1 MPRTA
6 VIFSPEYYKHNPG
19 KDHPESAKRLNA
31 IVKELKQGQ
40 LSRSRNW
47 RFIKPDKAG
56 IEEVRSVHKKKY
68 IDYVRALCKSGGG
81 LLDSGDTVV
90 SPESYETALLAA
102 GGALK
107 AASLVI
113 QRDYENSF
121 ALVRPPGHHASEISG
136 RGFCVF
142 NNVAIAAK
150 HLLRNC
156 GLERILILDIDS
168 HHGNGTQQ
176 IFFQTDRVLYVSLHE
191 DPRGFPGT
199 GFIKEVGEGLGHGYT
214 VNIPLPLRTGDQIY
228 LKAWKEIVI
237 PISLQYKPQFV
248 LVSAGLDCH
257 YADPV
262 GQLSLSAFCYD
273 EIFLSIT
280 SLASHLCRGRLA
292 LILEG
297 GYGARFVGR
306 IASAAIARL
315 SQAKYQLDDQVPM
328 VPQRLTDK
336 GEKVIK
342 EVKEVQQDYWNLD

>member
-19 KDHPESAKRLNA
+19 KDHPESAKRLSA
-31 IVKELKQGQ
+31 IVKDLKKGQ
-40 LSRSRNW
+40 LSRSKNW
-47 RFIKPDKAG
+47 RFVKPDIAG
-56 IEEVRSVHKKKY
+56 VEEIRSVHKTKY

-90 SPESYETALLAA
+90 SPETYETALLAA

-113 QRDYENSF
+113 QRDCENSF
-121 ALVRPPGHHASEISG
+121 ALVRPPGHHASESSG

-150 HLLRNC
+150 HLLRKY

-176 IFFQTDRVLYVSLHE
+176 VFFQTDRVLYVSLHE

-199 GFIKEVGEGLGHGYT
+199 GFIKEVGEGLGRGYT

-228 LKAWKEIVI
+228 MKAWKDIVI
-237 PISLQYKPQFV
+237 PISIEYKPQFV

-262 GQLSLSAFCYD
+262 GQLSLSTFCYD

-280 SLASHLCRGRLA
+280 SLASRLCKGRLA

-297 GYGARFVGR
+297 GYGVRFVGR

-328 VPQRLTDK
+328 VPQRLIDK

-342 EVKEVQQDYWNLD
+342 QAKEIQKGYWNLN

>member
-6 VIFSPEYYKHNPG
+6 VIFSPEYYKHDPG
-19 KDHPESAKRLNA
+19 KDHPESAKRLSA

-47 RFIKPDKAG
+47 QFVKPDTAG
-56 IEEVRSVHKKKY
+56 VEEVRSVHKTKY
-68 IDYVRALCKSGGG
+68 IDHVRALCKSGGG

-90 SPESYETALLAA
+90 SPETYETALLAA

-121 ALVRPPGHHASEISG
+121 ALVRPPGHHASESSG
-136 RGFCVF
+136 LGFCVF

-150 HLLRNC
+150 HLLRKY

-176 IFFQTDRVLYVSLHE
+176 VFFQTDRVLYVSLHE

-199 GFIKEVGEGLGHGYT
+199 GFIKEVGEDLGRGYT
-214 VNIPLPLRTGDQIY
+214 VNIPLPLKTGDQIY
-228 LKAWKEIVI
+228 LQAWKEIVT
-237 PISLQYKPQFV
+237 PISLQYKPQLI

-262 GQLSLSAFCYD
+262 GQLALSAFCYD

-280 SLASHLCRGRLA
+280 SLASRLCEGRLS

-297 GYGARFVGR
+297 GYGLKFVGR

-315 SQAKYQLDDQVPM
+315 SQAKYQLDDEVPM
-328 VPQRLTDK
+328 VPQRLADK

-342 EVKEVQQDYWNLD
+342 QVKEVQKSYWNLN

>member
-1 MPRTA
+1 MPKTA

-19 KDHPESAKRLNA
+19 KDHPESAKRLSA
-31 IVKELKQGQ
+31 IINELKQGE
-40 LSRSRNW
+40 LSKNRNW
-47 RFIKPDKAG
+47 RFVKPDNA
-56 IEEVRSVHKKKY
+56 EVGQIRLVHKTRY

-90 SPESYETALLAA
+90 SPESYATAVLAA

-113 QRDYENSF
+113 HRNYENSF
-121 ALVRPPGHHASEISG
+121 ALVRPPGHHASVSSG

-150 HLLRNC
+150 HLLRNY
-156 GLERILILDIDS
+156 GLEKILILDIDS

-176 IFFQTDRVLYVSLHE
+176 IFFQTDRVLYISLHE
-191 DPRGFPGT
+191 DPRSFPGT
-199 GFIKEVGEGLGHGYT
+199 GFIKEVGEGLGRGYT
-214 VNIPLPLRTGDQIY
+214 VNIPLPLRTGDHIY
-228 LKAWKEIVI
+228 LKAWKEIVT
-237 PISLQYKPQFV
+237 PISLQYRPQFV

-273 EIFLSIT
+273 EIFRSIT
-280 SLASHLCRGRLA
+280 SLSSHLCDGRLA

-297 GYGARFVGR
+297 GYGLRFVGR
-306 IASAAIARL
+306 IVSVAIARL
-315 SQAKYQLDDQVPM
+315 IQAKYQFDDRVPM
-328 VPQRLTDK
+328 APRRLVNK

-342 EVKEVQQDYWNLD
+342 EVKEVQKDYWNLD